1 MAAHL
6 IHPMPFFRHEVPSL
20 VHVALTTET
29 IGSNIVQFRKK
40 QMSSLNGVMR
50 AAKRNAGNSNDLA
63 IAAGQII
70 ARRVALGV
78 AAAFDPI
85 GADHAEFGRIMPEK
99 MEAFS
104 AASMIMLEQTNQA
117 GWEITRIASD
127 EVMTTA
133 RATVSIAACTSPV
146 AMAEAQSQ
154 FALAWFS
161 RAASNF
167 FAMGML
173 AIGMHEAAMVPIQQT
188 IAANTERLAR

>member
-70 ARRVALGV
+70 ARRVALG
-78 AAAFDPI
+78 
-85 GADHAEFGRIMPEK
+85 
-99 MEAFS
+99 
-104 AASMIMLEQTNQA
+104 
-117 GWEITRIASD
+117 
-127 EVMTTA
+127 
-133 RATVSIAACTSPV
+133 
-146 AMAEAQSQ
+146 
-154 FALAWFS
+154 
-161 RAASNF
+161 
-167 FAMGML
+167 
-173 AIGMHEAAMVPIQQT
+173 
-188 IAANTERLAR
+188 